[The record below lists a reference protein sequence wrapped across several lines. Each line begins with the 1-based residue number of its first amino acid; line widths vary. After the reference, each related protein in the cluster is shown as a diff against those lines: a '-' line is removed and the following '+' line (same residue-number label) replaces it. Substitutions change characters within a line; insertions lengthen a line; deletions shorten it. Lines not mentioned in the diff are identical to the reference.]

1 MSEATAVGGVARK
14 PKKWQRRGESVWR
27 ALIERQRRSG
37 VSLERFCRSERVSR
51 SSFAR
56 WRGML
61 SLSDPRR
68 SSPLSVAKD
77 SDSPVPRPRWEG
89 FRLPLERSEGSRFID
104 AGMIGGGDRSA
115 EPVEIRLDLGG
126 GVVLTIR
133 RG

>member
-14 PKKWQRRGESVWR
+14 PKKWQRRSESVWR

-37 VSLERFCRSERVSR
+37 ASLERFCRAEGVSR

-77 SDSPVPRPRWEG
+77 SDGSVPRP
-89 FRLPLERSEGSRFID
+89 RSEGSRFID

-115 EPVEIRLDLGG
+115 EPVEIRLDFGG

>member
-14 PKKWQRRGESVWR
+14 PKKWQRRSESVWR

-37 VSLERFCRSERVSR
+37 VSLERFCRSEGVSR

-77 SDSPVPRPRWEG
+77 SDGSV
-89 FRLPLERSEGSRFID
+89 PLERSEDSRFID